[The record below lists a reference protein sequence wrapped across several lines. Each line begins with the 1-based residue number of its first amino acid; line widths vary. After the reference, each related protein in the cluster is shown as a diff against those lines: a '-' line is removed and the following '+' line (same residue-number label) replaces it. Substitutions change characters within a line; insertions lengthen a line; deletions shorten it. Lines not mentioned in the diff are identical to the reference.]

1 MSCYIYGVCVI
12 GSNLWS
18 LGQLYDASSN
28 QPVPGLELVLGP
40 PSHPNLYDTVVMANL
55 GYFQLKASPGA
66 WQLQI
71 REGRSRAIYTI
82 AGCVISLSYA
92 TEMMCMYVLCTM
104 YKE

>member
-1 MSCYIYGVCVI
+1 MFEEEANHVCLLFTVFP
-12 GSNLWS
+12 
-18 LGQLYDASSN
+18 GQLYDASSN

-71 REGRSRAIYTI
+71 REGRSRDIYTI
-82 AGCVISLSYA
+82 AGSAHSSIHSYG
-92 TEMMCMYVLCTM
+92 
-104 YKE
+104 